1 MFDMPEERDIQQYNI
16 AGGYNAGAGLG
27 RRSPAILRATPR
39 FPQVPRV
46 VVSDTFCEV
55 GDYAHVPALYD
66 GDSVD
71 GALLLVE
78 GLPAQVGAAGLRFEA
93 VTLNRKVGSP
103 RGILRL
109 SSCGCYCRAP
119 LQDQKNCRLPILEI
133 LEMIRERRRLLLLL
147 LLLLRLLIR

>member
-1 MFDMPEERDIQQYNI
+1 MFDTPEERDIQQCNI

-27 RRSPAILRATPR
+27 RRSPAIPRATPR

-71 GALLLVE
+71 GALLFVE
-78 GLPAQVGAAGLRFEA
+78 GLPAQAGAAGLRFEA

-103 RGILRL
+103 RCILRL

-119 LQDQKNCRLPILEI
+119 LQDQKNCRPPI

-147 LLLLRLLIR
+147 LRLLMW